1 MLLKSDEKRPGI
13 SKELFSEALIEST
26 KVTLFLMLNGNEDVI
41 S

>member
-13 SKELFSEALIEST
+13 SKELFSEALIESS
-26 KVTLFLMLNGNEDVI
+26 KVTMFLMSKGNEDVI

>member
-1 MLLKSDEKRPGI
+1 MFLKSDEKRPGI

-26 KVTLFLMLNGNEDVI
+26 NVTLFLMLKGNEDVI